1 MIKKIA
7 YGLLMLSMTSFV
19 ILVGFAAFLTGY
31 AQTPQQPTPTTIVEA
46 TSETLPTVVPSMTP
60 SATVIASPTRTL
72 LPPPTIEPPT
82 STPPPSET
90 PTPSPSAT
98 FFLAVE
104 IPGLNGAETATPTS
118 TPGCE
123 VNPDWQLTYEVQ
135 PNDALANIA
144 ARYNLYTDDLAAGN
158 CITDPNLISVG
169 QRINVPGSAHP
180 VEAQYDCNWD
190 VLTPIQNA
198 FDVPDQGTIT
208 FNWIGP
214 DAYRNMIRLYGPDGT
229 VYEWVIDLRQ
239 NHTVEIEDIPLGGR
253 YTWHVYPLDEFF
265 QQIPCAE
272 GGPWVFNK
280 EQLPYSTS
288 TPTTSPDDD

>member
-1 MIKKIA
+1 MKKIA
-7 YGLLMLSMTSFV
+7 YGLLTLAATSFV
-19 ILVGFAAFLTGY
+19 ILVGFVAFVMGQ
-31 AQTPQQPTPTTIVEA
+31 AQSTPEPTATPIVEA
-46 TSETLPTVVPSMTP
+46 TNETLPTLARTATPSPTVVP
-60 SATVIASPTRTL
+60 TVTRTL

-90 PTPSPSAT
+90 PMPSPTAT
-98 FFLAVE
+98 FLIAVD

-135 PNDALANIA
+135 ANDALASIA
-144 ARYNLYTDDLAAGN
+144 ARYNLYTDQLATGN
-158 CITDPNLISVG
+158 CITDPNVISVG
-169 QRINVPGSAHP
+169 QVIHVPGSAHP
-180 VEAQYDCNWD
+180 AEAQYDCNWE

-198 FDVPDQGTIT
+198 FDVPDQGTLT

-214 DAYRNMIRLYGPDGT
+214 DAYRNMIRLHGPDGT

-253 YTWHVYPLDEFF
+253 YTWYVYPLDEYFV
-265 QQIPCAE
+265 QIPCAE

-280 EQLPYSTS
+280 DQLPYSTS
-288 TPTTSPDDD
+288 TPTASP

>member
-1 MIKKIA
+1 MIRKIA
-7 YGLLMLSMTSFV
+7 YGLLVLSMTSFV
-19 ILVGFAAFLTGY
+19 VLVGFVAFLMGY
-31 AQTPQQPTPTTIVEA
+31 AQTAQELTPTPIAEA
-46 TSETLPTVVPSMTP
+46 TDETLPTVVRTATHTP
-60 SATVIASPTRTL
+60 TVIASATRPL
-72 LPPPTIEPPT
+72 LPPPTFEPPT

-90 PTPSPSAT
+90 PVPTATAT
-98 FFLAVE
+98 FLIAVD

-123 VNPDWQLTYEVQ
+123 VHPDWQLTYEVQ
-135 PNDALANIA
+135 LNDALASIA
-144 ARYNLYTDDLAAGN
+144 ARYDLYTDDLAQGN
-158 CITDPNLISVG
+158 CITDPNIIAVG
-169 QRINVPGSAHP
+169 QVLRVPGSMHP
-180 VEAQYDCNWD
+180 FEAQYDCSWE

-198 FDVPDQGTIT
+198 FDVPDQGTLT

-265 QQIPCAE
+265 QQIPCPE

-280 EQLPYSTS
+280 DQLPYSTP